1 LPRYLYILHKFVI
14 IMLKNKWY
22 LTKINSD
29 SFNLSMIVLDSAYA
43 IEQLIKNKN
52 QPKYKEDLKKCI
64 VLLNLLKK
72 IASNQ
77 INNSNID
84 DKLLDTTVHELA
96 ISLSGIQ
103 ISELDHHLSN
113 VINALESQNYNHTDI
128 DFFMKIYDAMNKGSR
143 EIVLSKIY

>member
-1 LPRYLYILHKFVI
+1 
-14 IMLKNKWY
+14 MLKNTWY

-29 SFNLSMIVLDSAYA
+29 NFNLSMIILDSAYA

-52 QPKYKEDLKKCI
+52 QAKYKEDLKKGI

-77 INNSNID
+77 ISNLNID

-96 ISLSGIQ
+96 ISLGGIQ
-103 ISELDHHLSN
+103 ISELVYQLSN
-113 VINALESQNYNHTDI
+113 VIIALESQNYNHTDI
-128 DFFMKIYDAMNKGSR
+128 DFFMQIYDAMNKGSR